1 MISYSSAV
9 NMDNIKYIETYEC
22 QECCKMKKGTPWV
35 NYDND
40 KKCICSYLCFKSKK
54 KEEKDLWQRVN
65 NKSDF
70 EDVRPIIKI
79 KKKNFI
85 FLTKRELL
93 ELQENELIQYY
104 NDLNEYYWMNP
115 ERAELQQSI
124 MDDSTFSDES
134 ESEYGS
140 CSEEEYYF
148 D

>member
-1 MISYSSAV
+1 MISYSFAV
-9 NMDNIKYIETYEC
+9 NIDNVKYIETYEC
-22 QECCKMKKGTPWV
+22 QECYKIKKGTPWV
-35 NYDND
+35 NYDDD

-70 EDVRPIIKI
+70 EDVRPIMKI

-104 NDLNEYYWMNP
+104 SDLNEYYWMNP
-115 ERAELQQSI
+115 ERAELQQNIINESVY
-124 MDDSTFSDES
+124 SDES
-134 ESEYGS
+134 ESEYDS
-140 CSEEEYYF
+140 YSEEEYYF